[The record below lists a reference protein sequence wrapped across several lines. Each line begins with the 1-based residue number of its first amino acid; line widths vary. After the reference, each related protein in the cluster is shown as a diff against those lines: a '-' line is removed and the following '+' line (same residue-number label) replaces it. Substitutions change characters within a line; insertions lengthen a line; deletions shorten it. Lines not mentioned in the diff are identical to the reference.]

1 MYLNLD
7 SISKSTISLWCRDIR
22 LSKKAQYKISKNG
35 KNKLMAGL
43 LPYSESKR
51 NERIERIKKN
61 KKDGADMIGS
71 FSERDMFMAGLG
83 LYWGEGY
90 KDSNGELGFTNSN
103 PDMIIFYIKWLSLFG
118 VRKDDLIFR
127 LTINKFFEKYKKE
140 IENFWV
146 QLLLV
151 SEDQFSKTTI
161 IQSILQKAS
170 ITNVEK
176 YKGILRVKVRKGSV
190 LKNKILGAIEYITK
204 EGS

>member
-1 MYLNLD
+1 
-7 SISKSTISLWCRDIR
+7 
-22 LSKKAQYKISKNG
+22 
-35 KNKLMAGL
+35 
-43 LPYSESKR
+43 
-51 NERIERIKKN
+51 
-61 KKDGADMIGS
+61 MIGS